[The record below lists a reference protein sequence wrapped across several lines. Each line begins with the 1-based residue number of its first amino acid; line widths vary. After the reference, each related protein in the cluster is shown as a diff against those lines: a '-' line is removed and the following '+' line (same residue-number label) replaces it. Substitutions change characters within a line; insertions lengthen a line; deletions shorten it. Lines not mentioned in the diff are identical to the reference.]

1 MTLLQSPL
9 YLGLL
14 KCIFRHCLDVI
25 EYYKIL
31 CHYLEIIGLEPIDIY
46 KTMSSASG
54 VGVVLM
60 GSM

>member
-31 CHYLEIIGLEPIDIY
+31 CHYLEIIGLEPIDVYI
-46 KTMSSASG
+46 KELNASL
-54 VGVVLM
+54 VH
-60 GSM
+60 